1 MLSTRGP
8 EHVPSPGLAPGA
20 LVPWSRGGEEG
31 LEGGPSPALK
41 LENHAALVKTL
52 SCAPFP
58 FPRGQLRCFGVS
70 EKGVDTVS
78 LPLGALPC
86 CCVSKRRKP
95 QGLGRPSRGWSPQS
109 CAVGHSVPRGRGQ
122 PALRSLRGP
131 LTPQTVE
138 ESLSCCLAGSSHS
151 FAPRWKEGRS
161 RFGTAGHWGRCEGK
175 GRSPLRRF

>member
-8 EHVPSPGLAPGA
+8 ERVPSPGLAPGA

-52 SCAPFP
+52 SLCAPFP
-58 FPRGQLRCFGVS
+58 LPQGQLRCFGVS

-95 QGLGRPSRGWSPQS
+95 QGLGRLSRGWSPQS
-109 CAVGHSVPRGRGQ
+109 FAVGTVCPGDRDSWHCT
-122 PALRSLRGP
+122 RS
-131 LTPQTVE
+131 E
-138 ESLSCCLAGSSHS
+138 
-151 FAPRWKEGRS
+151 AP
-161 RFGTAGHWGRCEGK
+161 
-175 GRSPLRRF
+175 